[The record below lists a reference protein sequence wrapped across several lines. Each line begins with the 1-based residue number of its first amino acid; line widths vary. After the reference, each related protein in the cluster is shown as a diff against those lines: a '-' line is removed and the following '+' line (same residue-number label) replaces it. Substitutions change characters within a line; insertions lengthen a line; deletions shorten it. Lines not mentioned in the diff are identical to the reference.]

1 MMITRRNISIQ
12 IKYIYR
18 ENEADKA
25 LEMIEILAKFEFSRK
40 NIIGIILD
48 GEI

>member
-18 ENEADKA
+18 ENEAEKA
-25 LEMIEILAKFEFSRK
+25 LEMIKTLAKFEFGRK
-40 NIIGIILD
+40 NIVGVMLD